1 MRVAQITGTTGSG
14 AVVEIHE
21 VISVEVLEQVLQL
34 RNISGRAVEA
44 PSWVHIG
51 TVYNGTVFEQEEPE
65 VTPEPEVAPP
75 APPAPPSIAE
85 IESELDKI
93 REGVVHA
100 YIATWGELSKTELWP
115 LLDKEIAASATKELD
130 DITVDEYPAV
140 VGFIQASGV
149 ANPTTEQIFATLT
162 GLRQHKSNHVKLLR
176 QTELIR
182 SILLSKYAQLDRED
196 KVSWDSDTEWS
207 VEQIKWD

>member
-14 AVVEIHE
+14 TVVEVHE
-21 VISVEVLEQVLQL
+21 VISVGVLEQVLQL

-44 PSWVHIG
+44 PSWVRIG
-51 TVYNGTVFEQEEPE
+51 TVYNGTVFEQEETE
-65 VTPEPEVAPP
+65 VTPEPEVEIP
-75 APPAPPSIAE
+75 APPTLAE

-93 REGVVHA
+93 REGTVHA

-115 LLDKEIAASATKELD
+115 LLDKEIAASATKELY

-149 ANPTTEQIFATLT
+149 ANPTTEQIFDTLT

-182 SILLSKYAQLDRED
+182 GILLYKYAQLDRED

-207 VEQIKWD
+207 VEQVKWD

>member
-1 MRVAQITGTTGSG
+1 MRVAQVQGTTGSG
-14 AVVEIHE
+14 TVVEIHE

-34 RNISGRAVEA
+34 RNISDRAVEA

-51 TVYNGTVFEQEEPE
+51 TVYNGTVFEQEDAE
-65 VTPEPEVAPP
+65 VTPEPVVVTPTPP
-75 APPAPPSIAE
+75 TLAE

-115 LLDKEIAASATKELD
+115 LLDKEIASSATKELY
-130 DITVDEYPAV
+130 DITVVEYPAV

-149 ANPTTEQIFATLT
+149 ENPTPEQIFSTLT
-162 GLRQHKSNHVKLLR
+162 GLRQHKSHHVKLLR

-182 SILLSKYAQLDRED
+182 SILLSKYAQLDTED
-196 KVSWDSDTEWS
+196 KFSWDSDIEWS